1 MLENHN
7 EVASDNVIGRLYNLI
22 YALKQ
27 INGHTNA
34 EKTFCEVF
42 SLEENDRV
50 SILINYAELF
60 NMCNAGIKKLEQLR
74 PKRLEKY
81 KDTLSQVTEGLSKIY
96 FNANSLTSNN
106 GMDKFKE
113 HFSSNLMISLE
124 NCADYLSEHSTEEVV
139 EDERILELLKEVYE
153 LEEFIINSKLQ
164 NELEKILIYQLNNV
178 RDSLL
183 KYKFYGSQGIIDSV
197 ATTLGTLIW
206 NREKIEHNNDKG
218 TVERIFNLIVKINSI
233 FSLKDNS
240 IKLIGEIV
248 RKLTGG
254 DN

>member
-1 MLENHN
+1 MDNYN

-27 INGHTNA
+27 TKGSNTEDI
-34 EKTFCEVF
+34 FCKVF
-42 SLEENDRV
+42 SIEEKDRV
-50 SILINYAELF
+50 SILTNYAELF
-60 NMCNAGIKKLEQLR
+60 KMCNAGINKFEQLK

-96 FNANSLTSNN
+96 FNAAPNVTNN

-124 NCADYLSEHSTEEVV
+124 NCADYLSENSTEHVV
-139 EDERILELLKEVYE
+139 EDEKILELLKQVYE
-153 LEEFIINSKLQ
+153 LEEFIVNSKLQ
-164 NELEKILIYQLNNV
+164 SELEIILIYQLNNV

-197 ATTLGTLIW
+197 ATTIGTLLL
-206 NREKIEHNNDKG
+206 NRETIEHNNDKG
-218 TVERIFNLIVKINSI
+218 TVERIFKFVTKINSI

-240 IKLIGEIV
+240 IKLLDEILK
-248 RKLTGG
+248 KLTGG
-254 DN
+254 DS

>member
-1 MLENHN
+1 WSRM
-7 EVASDNVIGRLYNLI
+7 ASTLVSNVY
-22 YALKQ
+22 
-27 INGHTNA
+27 
-34 EKTFCEVF
+34 
-42 SLEENDRV
+42 SLNFV
-50 SILINYAELF
+50 PF
-60 NMCNAGIKKLEQLR
+60 FAGIKNAPPRFHRINQGFIPMSILR
-74 PKRLEKY
+74 GAL
-81 KDTLSQVTEGLSKIY
+81 QVTEGLSKIY
-96 FNANSLTSNN
+96 FNADPLASNN

-218 TVERIFNLIVKINSI
+218 TVERIFKLVVKINSI

-240 IKLIGEIV
+240 IKLIGEIF

>member
-27 INGHTNA
+27 TKGSNA
-34 EKTFCEVF
+34 EDTFGKVF

-50 SILINYAELF
+50 SILTNYAELF
-60 NMCNAGIKKLEQLR
+60 KMCNVGINKLEQLK

-81 KDTLSQVTEGLSKIY
+81 KDTLSQVSEGLSKIY
-96 FNANSLTSNN
+96 FSASRNVINN
-106 GMDKFKE
+106 GMDKFND

-124 NCADYLSEHSTEEVV
+124 SCADYLSEHSTEEVV

-153 LEEFIINSKLQ
+153 LEEFIVNSKLQ
-164 NELEKILIYQLNNV
+164 SELEKILIYQLNNV
-178 RDSLL
+178 RESLL

-197 ATTLGTLIW
+197 ATTLGTLILH
-206 NREKIEHNNDKG
+206 REKIEDNKDKG
-218 TVERIFNLIVKINSI
+218 TVEHIFKLVAKINSI

-240 IKLIGEIV
+240 IKLVGEIFK
-248 RKLTGG
+248 KLTGG
-254 DN
+254 E